1 MGDGVVPPIPFG
13 VLIDA
18 SLDVVLTIECIVV
31 IVLGRLVVAIDV
43 RGGVVELASTEML
56 PEGNSGKSS
65 SSFARTER
73 CELMALFLCL

>member
-1 MGDGVVPPIPFG
+1 MGVLLVGEKMLGGVVPPIPFG

-65 SSFARTER
+65 SSFCTY
-73 CELMALFLCL
+73 

>member
-1 MGDGVVPPIPFG
+1 MGVLLVGEKMLGGVVPPIPFG

-31 IVLGRLVVAIDV
+31 IVLGRLVVPIDV

-65 SSFARTER
+65 SSFCTY
-73 CELMALFLCL
+73 

>member
-1 MGDGVVPPIPFG
+1 MGVLLVGEKMLGEVVPPIPFG

-18 SLDVVLTIECIVV
+18 SLDVVLTFECIVV
-31 IVLGRLVVAIDV
+31 IVLGRLVVPIDV

-65 SSFARTER
+65 SSFCTY
-73 CELMALFLCL
+73 